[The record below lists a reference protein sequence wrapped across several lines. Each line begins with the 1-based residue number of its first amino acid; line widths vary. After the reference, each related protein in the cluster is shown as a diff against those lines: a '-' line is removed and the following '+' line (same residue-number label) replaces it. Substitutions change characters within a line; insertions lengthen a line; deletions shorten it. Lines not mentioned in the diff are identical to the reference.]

1 MSYTNSIGGNYSNI
15 YNFYMTTYAPKSST
29 QYDTH
34 KKSELRNVYNSIV
47 KMNKEAPLYILDSS
61 RESCSFA
68 IGMKE
73 NARELRNT
81 IASLG
86 GLDEDDILNKKAAY
100 SSNENIASAVYIGG
114 TDADSMA
121 PSVEIEVR
129 SLASTQV
136 NIGNYLPSNETVNLP
151 ASTYSFDVNIDNLN
165 YEFQFN
171 IKPEDTHRNVQ
182 DRLSRLINN
191 SNIGITS
198 QVVTDDENNSCLRLE
213 SNATGLKN
221 NKQTIFNISD
231 YNTSKASGVV
241 DYFGLDYVSV
251 NPSNANY
258 VLNGVERTSP
268 SNHITVGRSYEINLN
283 GVSSEEGETATIGL
297 KTDVESLTEN
307 INTLVRGYNSFL
319 RSAAEY
325 SEKHPK
331 SNRLVQ
337 ELGSIS
343 RYYARGLTSAG
354 LNLNLDGTLEVDND
368 AVQKSAMSGDSKDA
382 FSSIMDFTHSLVRKS
397 NQISLDPMNYV
408 NNIVVA
414 YKNPGKNFATPY
426 ITSAYSG
433 MMFNSYC

>member
-1 MSYTNSIGGNYSNI
+1 MAYNNSIGPYSNV
-15 YNFYMTTYAPKSST
+15 YNFYMTTYAPKSNT
-29 QYDTH
+29 PYDSH

-47 KMNKEAPLYILDSS
+47 KMNKEAPVYILDNS

-86 GLDEDDILNKKAAY
+86 GLDEDELLNKKAAY
-100 SSNENIASAVYIGG
+100 SSNENIATATYIG
-114 TDADSMA
+114 TTEESNNA
-121 PSVEIEVR
+121 PSAEIEVR

-136 NIGNYLPSNETVNLP
+136 NTGNYLPSEEPINLP

-171 IKPEDTHRNVQ
+171 IKPEDTNRNVQ
-182 DRLSRLINN
+182 ERLSRLINN

-198 QVVTDDENNSCLRLE
+198 QVITDDENNSSLRLE

-221 NKQTIFNISD
+221 NRQNIFHISD
-231 YNTSKASGVV
+231 HHTSKTAGVV
-241 DYFGLDYVSV
+241 DYLGLDNISSY
-251 NPSNANY
+251 PTNASY
-258 VLNGVERTSP
+258 ILDGVERTSH
-268 SNHITVGRSYEINLN
+268 SNNITIGRSYEVTLK
-283 GVSSEEGETATIGL
+283 GVSSEDGETATIGL

-319 RSAAEY
+319 RAAAEY
-325 SEKHPK
+325 SDSQPK
-331 SNRLVQ
+331 SNRIVH
-337 ELGSIS
+337 EMGSIA
-343 RYYARGLTSAG
+343 RFYAKGLTSSG
-354 LNLNLDGTLEVDND
+354 LNLNLDGTLEVDSD
-368 AVQKSAMSGDSKDA
+368 TVRKTAMNGEAKDV

-408 NNIVVA
+408 NNVVVA